1 MLEQFNIWTLCLAVL
16 CYSFAVYCAL
26 VWYFSVSRAHVFFK
40 ISAFSFFVFLS
51 DSLAYTPSGEILCYP
66 RHLKWIRKAWLPHS
80 RNEGSS
86 LKNGTHACMDTFLR
100 RWMWNA
106 THNTQKPQPVYLL
119 LCPLLGWLLS
129 SYEEVKEHLE
139 EVLGG
144 EGLLSWCGE
153 LLLAALGLNS
163 LPSWMIGPCT
173 GHSCLVRKPVFF

>member
-26 VWYFSVSRAHVFFK
+26 VWYFSVSRTHVFFK

-51 DSLAYTPSGEILCYP
+51 DSTAYTPSGEILCYP
-66 RHLKWIRKAWLPHS
+66 RHLKWIRKAWSPHS

-106 THNTQKPQPVYLL
+106 AHNTREPQPLCLL
-119 LCPLLGWLLS
+119 LCPLLGRLLS
-129 SYEEVKEHLE
+129 PVMR
-139 EVLGG
+139 
-144 EGLLSWCGE
+144 LSSTWKKCWVGRVFW
-153 LLLAALGLNS
+153 AGVGS
-163 LPSWMIGPCT
+163 CSWLP
-173 GHSCLVRKPVFF
+173 

>member
-40 ISAFSFFVFLS
+40 ITAFSFFVLLS
-51 DSLAYTPSGEILCYP
+51 DSIAYTPSGEILCYR
-66 RHLKWIRKAWLPHS
+66 RHLKCIRKAWFPHL

-86 LKNGTHACMDTFLR
+86 LKNGAHACMDMFLR
-100 RWMWNA
+100 CWMWSA
-106 THNTQKPQPVYLL
+106 ADSTQKPQPVYLL
-119 LCPLLGWLLS
+119 LCPLLGRLLS
-129 SYEEVKEHLE
+129 SYDEVKEHWE

-144 EGLLSWCGE
+144 EGLLSGCGE
-153 LLLAALGLNS
+153 LLLAALDLRS

-173 GHSCLVRKPVFF
+173 GRSCLVRKPVFF